1 MIPKSK
7 SCPNIFLI
15 LTLKTPPSYGTF
27 LKMFPEATKGQ
38 RCNAITNFYRNL
50 NRQLR

>member
-7 SCPNIFLI
+7 SCPSIFFTF
-15 LTLKTPPSYGTF
+15 TLQKAPSYGTF
-27 LKMFPEATKGQ
+27 LKMYPNSTKSQ